1 MTQECRFTGGH
12 QDSVLCLA
20 CSVDGVLASG
30 GESGELCLWSVE
42 KPGLLHQVSGLQ
54 DADVTSVCFS
64 VKQPHV
70 LCAAVGESVHLYDSR
85 DMAKAV
91 HQFKFNSE
99 EINEV
104 NFNEKEYF
112 LAACDDSGEVKIID
126 FEGRKLFKTLRG
138 HENICSSAKFC
149 PKKTWGM
156 VSGGLDQNV
165 ILWDFSRGKKLK
177 ICNMQ
182 DFVSEDGPVSAYMCN
197 PPLVHSVDV
206 SGQMFACGLGNSDI
220 QMFKVE
226 GKKSFRHTGSLQG
239 HSQGVSQVHFPKFEV
254 DDALVSAGNDGKI
267 ILWDLADNQKS
278 HAASST
284 SSSKHGKKVV
294 KDEGAAGTAGTVK
307 SHISQNI
314 DHGSKV
320 NCLASGCVKGKRLL
334 FVADVSPVVTAY
346 SFGADDEKALSE
358 SH

>member
-1 MTQECRFTGGH
+1 MQEQAMTQECRFTGGH

-104 NFNEKEYF
+104 NFDEKENF

-182 DFVSEDGPVSAYMCN
+182 DFVSEDGPNYMHSTTWKKRALTADANGEDNLVLPPCAWKVCRCAYFIQGLMLQLEELHVHCN
-197 PPLVHSVDV
+197 STTW
-206 SGQMFACGLGNSDI
+206 
-220 QMFKVE
+220 
-226 GKKSFRHTGSLQG
+226 KKEAFTADADECYPSLQQNG
-239 HSQGVSQVHFPKFEV
+239 PTDDVKTASRLCSQGV
-254 DDALVSAGNDGKI
+254 
-267 ILWDLADNQKS
+267 LAC
-278 HAASST
+278 
-284 SSSKHGKKVV
+284 
-294 KDEGAAGTAGTVK
+294 
-307 SHISQNI
+307 ISGEYRIQ
-314 DHGSKV
+314 
-320 NCLASGCVKGKRLL
+320 
-334 FVADVSPVVTAY
+334 
-346 SFGADDEKALSE
+346 
-358 SH
+358 

>member
-1 MTQECRFTGGH
+1 MTQEARFAGGH

-42 KPGLLHQVSGLQ
+42 KPGLLRQVSGLS

-70 LCAAVGESVHLYDSR
+70 LCAAVGESVLLFDSR
-85 DMAKAV
+85 DVSEPV

-99 EINEV
+99 EINQV
-104 NFNEKEYF
+104 TLNEKENF
-112 LAACDDSGEVKIID
+112 LAACDDSGEIKIID

-182 DFVSEDGPVSAYMCN
+182 DFVSEDGPVSAYMFN
-197 PPLVHSVDV
+197 PPLVHSVDI
-206 SGQMFACGLGNSDI
+206 SGQTFACGLGNSVI
-220 QMFKVE
+220 QTFRLE
-226 GKKSFRHTGSLQG
+226 GKKSFRHTGTLEG
-239 HSQGVSQVHFPKFEV
+239 HSQGVSQVHFPQFQAE
-254 DDALVSAGNDGKI
+254 DALVSAGNDGKI
-267 ILWDLADNQKS
+267 IVWDLASNLES
-278 HAASST
+278 HAASS
-284 SSSKHGKKVV
+284 SKKTVE
-294 KDEGAAGTAGTVK
+294 DEGAVGSAESVK
-307 SHISQNI
+307 SHIVQSI
-314 DHGSKV
+314 DHGSKI
-320 NCLASGCVKGKRLL
+320 NWLASGCVQEKRLL

-346 SFGADDEKALSE
+346 SLGEDDGKGNV
-358 SH
+358 